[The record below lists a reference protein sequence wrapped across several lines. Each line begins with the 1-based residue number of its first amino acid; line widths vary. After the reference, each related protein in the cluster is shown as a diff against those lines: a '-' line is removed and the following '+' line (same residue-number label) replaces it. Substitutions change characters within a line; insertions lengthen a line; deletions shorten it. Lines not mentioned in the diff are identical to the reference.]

1 MSKESNLFPRDLLIH
16 KRNDVID
23 GEHIILKYKDGTTFG
38 STTQNTKQEVF
49 YTQTKKERDLI
60 CEIGKSDFVKLLN
73 EHYQLNVKSVL

>member
-1 MSKESNLFPRDLLIH
+1 MSKNSSLFPKDLLIQ
-16 KRNDVID
+16 KRIDVID
-23 GEHIILKYKDGTTFG
+23 GEHITLKYKDGTNFG

-60 CEIGKSDFVKLLN
+60 CEIGKSDFIKLLN